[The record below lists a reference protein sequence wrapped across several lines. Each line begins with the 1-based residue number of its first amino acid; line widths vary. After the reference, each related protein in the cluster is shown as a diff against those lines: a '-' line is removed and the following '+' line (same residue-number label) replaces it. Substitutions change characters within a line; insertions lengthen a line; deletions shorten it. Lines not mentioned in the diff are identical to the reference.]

1 MRHGPFAA
9 AALAVAAAVL
19 AAAFPIGAAA
29 QPSPERLEAAA
40 TAE

>member
-1 MRHGPFAA
+1 MRRGLFAA
-9 AALAVAAAVL
+9 AVQAVAAAVL
-19 AAAFPIGAAA
+19 AAALPIGAAA